1 MGGFRK
7 GNFCLLSIHKSC
19 LRSGWVGQK
28 VSKAAYVTYEWSLGD
43 ISEKFMK
50 QKLMIQVSIRHEIN
64 NATSEN
70 ISHHC
75 RESRA
80 FAEENCCRVY
90 YMYF

>member
-1 MGGFRK
+1 MSSPAETD
-7 GNFCLLSIHKSC
+7 LSAKSV
-19 LRSGWVGQK
+19 LK
-28 VSKAAYVTYEWSLGD
+28 PAYITYEWSLSD
-43 ISEKFMK
+43 ISDN
-50 QKLMIQVSIRHEIN
+50 HETNIKDVYK
-64 NATSEN
+64 NATSKN